1 MCLLPVLFLNIMH
14 DFILSPPGHDSSLQ
28 HGSSR
33 VRKSNGRIWFAQP
46 GANVK
51 KLLSSSLTLGQI
63 RRLMSSVGSA
73 ESNRRFNLRPREH
86 LAYFHNL
93 QSSVI
98 RTKMEVSDLKV
109 I

>member
-1 MCLLPVLFLNIMH
+1 MILFYPHQGMIPPFNTA
-14 DFILSPPGHDSSLQ
+14 PPGYGNPTAGYGLPNQ
-28 HGSSR
+28 
-33 VRKSNGRIWFAQP
+33 VPMF
-46 GANVK
+46 K

-93 QSSVI
+93 Q
-98 RTKMEVSDLKV
+98 
-109 I
+109 